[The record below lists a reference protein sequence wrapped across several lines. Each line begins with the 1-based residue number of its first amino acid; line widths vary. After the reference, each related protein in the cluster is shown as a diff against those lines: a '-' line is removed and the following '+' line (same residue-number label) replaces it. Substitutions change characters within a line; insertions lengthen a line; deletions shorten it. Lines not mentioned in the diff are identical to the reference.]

1 MKGTTMAV
9 ATELAV
15 EAAREQRRRARQ
27 DSDSLRTE
35 MTQLLS
41 QVSDDLLRQDLMRVF
56 HGYAAAQAAHAE
68 AQEVLSREGVM
79 W

>member
-9 ATELAV
+9 ATETIV
-15 EAAREQRRRARQ
+15 EAAREQRLKARQ
-27 DSDSLRTE
+27 DSDSMRIE
-35 MTQLLS
+35 MTQLLN
-41 QVSDDLLRQDLMRVF
+41 QVPDDLLRQDLMRVF
-56 HGYAAAQAAHAE
+56 HGYAAARAAHAE

>member
-15 EAAREQRRRARQ
+15 EAARDQRRRARQ

-41 QVSDDLLRQDLMRVF
+41 QVTDELLRQDLMRVF

-68 AQEVLSREGVM
+68 AREVLSREGVM

>member
-1 MKGTTMAV
+1 MKGTTMAL
-9 ATELAV
+9 ATETTI
-15 EAAREQRRRARQ
+15 EAAREQKLQARQ
-27 DSDSLRTE
+27 DSDALRTE

-41 QVSDDLLRQDLMRVF
+41 QVTDDLLRQDLMRVF

-68 AQEVLSREGVM
+68 AREVLSREGVM